1 MPLNP
6 NATLVAER
14 LKGAGYTR
22 AQIAGV
28 LGNFQLESG
37 FNPRINEGGAVGGP
51 RGVGGYGLGQWTGD
65 RQTALVN
72 FAKGRKA
79 DPGNTG
85 IQADFLLHE
94 LSGPEKAAAASL
106 RKAVSPEE
114 ASRRFLTDFERAGV
128 PKTNE
133 RMQAARALYDKLSFL
148 DKPQQ
153 TATSSFAAPPTST
166 NKSVEDILA
175 SVIGGAVKP
184 ELEDKNN
191 KAKTLVE
198 MVMQSVLPG
207 VLSTTSPAI
216 PPNPF
221 ALY

>member
-94 LSGPEKAAAASL
+94 LGGPEKAAAASL

-148 DKPQQ
+148 DKPQ
-153 TATSSFAAPPTST
+153 STST

>member
-1 MPLNP
+1 MSLDP
-6 NATLVAER
+6 NATLVANR

-37 FNPRINEGGAVGGP
+37 FNPRINEGGVVGGP

-72 FAKGRKA
+72 FAKGQKA

-94 LSGPEKAAAASL
+94 LGGPEKAAAASL

-114 ASRRFLTDFERAGV
+114 ASRRFLTDFERAGI

-153 TATSSFAAPPTST
+153 TATSSFAAPSTST